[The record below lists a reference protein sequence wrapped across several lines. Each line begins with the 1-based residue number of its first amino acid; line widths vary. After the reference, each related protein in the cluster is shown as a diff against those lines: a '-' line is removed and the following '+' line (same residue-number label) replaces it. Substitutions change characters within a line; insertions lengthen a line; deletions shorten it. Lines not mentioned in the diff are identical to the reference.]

1 MDYIYIY
8 DEFGNKR
15 KMEIVSIFNI
25 EDSEYSYFIY
35 KEINNSRFYLAK
47 YKDDFLDVST
57 DISDKEYRICNTI
70 FKGVVSWN

>member
-1 MDYIYIY
+1 MDFIYIY

-35 KEINNSRFYLAK
+35 KESNNSRFYLAK
-47 YKDDFLDVST
+47 YKDSFDDVST
-57 DISDKEYRICNTI
+57 DISDREYKICNTI
-70 FKGVVSWN
+70 FKGVISWN